1 MLLILY
7 VGPAKLLYPLS
18 SIDLGREDVSLA
30 VDCDIVQG
38 RELADLPSGPT
49 EAAECLLRST
59 VDDAYLAVHAIDHVD
74 QLLILVGGEHE
85 IIDRAGAAR
94 GLLVNVLGDE
104 SAVFAEYLQ
113 AVVAPVADVNETV
126 LVDADAV
133 NGCAELL

>member
-1 MLLILY
+1 LLPILY

-18 SIDLGREDVSLA
+18 SIDLRREDVSLA
-30 VDCDIVQG
+30 VDRDIVQG

-59 VDDAYLAVHAIDHVD
+59 VDDAYLAVHAVDHV
-74 QLLILVGGEHE
+74 QLLLPVGREHE

-133 NGCAELL
+133 NGYAELL